1 MFLSYIYG
9 GGIMSKT
16 KSILII
22 MAGAIAFT
30 GIGLGTELPE
40 LALTFF
46 GIFSILAVSFTDV

>member
-1 MFLSYIYG
+1 
-9 GGIMSKT
+9 MSKT